1 MAKADPANQP
11 DIRPD
16 ISPDLSEAEEAAPK
30 GIKDVAKMLGV
41 THRTLRFY
49 EDNGLISPQ
58 RVGSTRIYSRRE
70 IGRMQLILR
79 GKRLGFSL
87 REIAE
92 FLDLYDTDP
101 THKEQMEHLIGQVRD
116 KLAELRAQKSAL
128 EETMRELRRIEAEA
142 KDRIAAAPD
151 IH

>member
-1 MAKADPANQP
+1 MAEADERMAPVPPVADEVAHLGIN
-11 DIRPD
+11 
-16 ISPDLSEAEEAAPK
+16 EAAR
-30 GIKDVAKMLGV
+30 MLGV

-92 FLDLYDTDP
+92 FLDLYDADP
-101 THKEQMEHLIGQVRD
+101 NHREQMEHLLDRVQE
-116 KLAELRAQKSAL
+116 KLSDLRAQKAAL
-128 EETMRELRRIEAEA
+128 EETMKELRQMEDEA
-142 KDRIAAAPD
+142 KAWLDRK
-151 IH
+151 

>member
-1 MAKADPANQP
+1 MAEADKPMAP
-11 DIRPD
+11 
-16 ISPDLSEAEEAAPK
+16 EAGAADDASHLGIKEAAR
-30 GIKDVAKMLGV
+30 MLGV

-79 GKRLGFSL
+79 GKRLGFTL
-87 REIAE
+87 REIGE

-101 THKEQMEHLIGQVRD
+101 SHREQMEHLLVRVRE
-116 KLAELRAQKSAL
+116 KLAELRAQKVAL
-128 EETMRELRRIEAEA
+128 EETMKELRQMEGEA
-142 KDRIAAAPD
+142 KAWLDQSI
-151 IH
+151 

>member
-1 MAKADPANQP
+1 MP
-11 DIRPD
+11 DN
-16 ISPDLSEAEEAAPK
+16 APK

-58 RVGSTRIYSRRE
+58 RVGSTRIYSKRD

-87 REIAE
+87 REIGE

-101 THKEQMEHLIGQVRD
+101 SHREQMEHLIGRVRE
-116 KLAELRAQKSAL
+116 KLAELRAQKTAL
-128 EETMRELRRIEAEA
+128 EETIRELKQIEAEA
-142 KDRIAAAPD
+142 KERL
-151 IH
+151 

>member
-1 MAKADPANQP
+1 MAEADRDMLPSDTQP
-11 DIRPD
+11 PD
-16 ISPDLSEAEEAAPK
+16 DNEPK

-58 RVGSTRIYSRRE
+58 RVGSTRIYSKRE

-92 FLDLYDTDP
+92 FLDLYDADP
-101 THKEQMEHLIGQVRD
+101 SHREQMEHLIGQVRA
-116 KLAELRAQKSAL
+116 KLAELRAQRTAL
-128 EETMRELRRIEAEA
+128 DETMRELKQIEQEA
-142 KDRIAAAPD
+142 RDRIADPRTK
-151 IH
+151 

>member
-1 MAKADPANQP
+1 MP
-11 DIRPD
+11 DN
-16 ISPDLSEAEEAAPK
+16 APK

-58 RVGSTRIYSRRE
+58 RVGSTRIYSKRD

-87 REIAE
+87 REIGE
-92 FLDLYDTDP
+92 FLDLYDADP
-101 THKEQMEHLIGQVRD
+101 SHREQMEHLIGRVRE
-116 KLAELRAQKSAL
+116 KLAELRAQKTAL
-128 EETMRELRRIEAEA
+128 EETIRELKQIEAEA
-142 KDRIAAAPD
+142 KERL
-151 IH
+151 